1 MVEALFYAF
10 FVGIGLG
17 FLYDLM
23 RFFRLS
29 FGGSLFFD
37 LLFWLIT
44 SFVSFSYLLIFNDG
58 AIKDIFLAFIFVGFT
73 VYIII
78 MGKISLP
85 LEKRIDKKDKILLKK
100 VKKCCNC
107 RGCYIIILKKSLK
120 NLTVKNMKVTNL
132 AKESKSKS
140 KKLYIGKYS
149 VGKILVGL
157 LLVGVF
163 AFFSISV
170 VNQNA
175 DISRL
180 EKQKAEISAK
190 YDAQQEE
197 NKELQAVLDNEDKD
211 DYIEKKA
218 REKGYVKSDEIV
230 FYDISSG
237 K

>member
-10 FVGIGLG
+10 FVGTGLG

-58 AIKDIFLAFIFVGFT
+58 AIKGIFLAFIFVGFT
-73 VYIII
+73 VYIIS

-85 LEKRIDKKDKILLKK
+85 LEKRIAKKVKIRLKK
-100 VKKCCNC
+100 V
-107 RGCYIIILKKSLK
+107 KKSLK